1 MSEVIVLHAPLD
13 GSFDAERAAF
23 LLARLPYARRLE
35 LERRDAAARAASLR
49 ALELLMA
56 GVERLRG
63 TIPDMSLLRYPQDA
77 KPSIE
82 GGPRFSVSHSAA
94 YVAVAISDACEL
106 GIDVEDV
113 PSGTDEQPLARWTAI
128 EATLKATGSG
138 LRRARD
144 VRLAPDLA
152 SARFGVEEYRL
163 QRLML
168 APGCVAHLAT
178 VGEARVQLLPWSA
191 SYDAQGDQ

>member
-63 TIPDMSLLRYPQDA
+63 AIPDMSLLRYPQDA

-128 EATLKATGSG
+128 EATLKAAGSG
-138 LRRARD
+138 LRRAQA
-144 VRLAPDLA
+144 VHVAPDLSRA
-152 SARFGVEEYRL
+152 LLDGREFLL
-163 QRLML
+163 QRAEL
-168 APGCVAHLAT
+168 APHCVAHVAT
-178 VGEARVQLLPWSA
+178 EGRARLLVQP
-191 SYDAQGDQ
+191 